1 MHMRFAKLILVLMF
15 TFVMGAA
22 ASTAVLSQPA
32 PPDNGFAPGL
42 LFAVVL
48 IGAVFLV
55 LIGIGIVIG
64 LACLTCAAIFIALGI
79 ISTSALVALFLQR
92 FSTGLRALHYQLSG
106 LVGLPCGIGILW
118 LGCSLFDVHIRHR
131 YILVIGSV
139 IGVIAGIIIAFILD
153 QFFRFVYRR
162 FIQASGLRVST

>member
-64 LACLTCAAIFIALGI
+64 LACL